1 MTVRFRRFA
10 AVTLGA
16 LCVAAPSA
24 ARAQQPVVCNATT
37 SPVAGFVNDA
47 CTQAADIFSFVMP
60 QFGQALA
67 GGGAVLGTA
76 NTLGGFGKFSFNV
89 RVNAVR
95 GRVPTVDDLRIR
107 ATGPSPAQAIAT
119 EEAPVPAPVV
129 DVGVGLFNGVGIG
142 RTRFLSLDGLVNV
155 AYLPETDLED
165 FAFTT
170 PSGRLALGFG
180 GRLGIT
186 RDAHLLPA
194 ISVSFI
200 RRELPTADV
209 RASFQGNGG
218 GQDSLSLTGLKVRTD
233 AIRLSISKKF
243 GFLELGGGAGRNRY
257 DSRVVAGVR
266 VDELVGTAS
275 ASFSRAQVIEQDVVY
290 GSLAFN
296 FPLLKLAVEVGQ
308 ASGGDRIATF
318 NSFVDGGQNDA
329 RLFGS
334 AGLRI
339 SF

>member
-1 MTVRFRRFA
+1 MTVRFLAGA
-10 AVTLGA
+10 ALGTLV
-16 LCVAAPSA
+16 LAAPA
-24 ARAQQPVVCNATT
+24 ALRAQQPVTCATSAT
-37 SPVAGFVNDA
+37 PVSGYLNDA

-76 NTLGGFGKFSFNV
+76 NTLGGLGKFSFNV
-89 RVNAVR
+89 RVNAVQ
-95 GRVPTVDDLRIR
+95 GRVPTVDALRIR
-107 ATGPSPAQAIAT
+107 ATGPVPAQAIAT
-119 EEAPVPAPVV
+119 EEVPVPAPVV
-129 DVGVGLFNGVGIG
+129 DVGVGLFNGIGLG

-165 FAFTT
+165 FAFST

-218 GQDSLSLTGLKVRTD
+218 GQDSISLTGLKVRTD

-243 GFLELGGGAGRNRY
+243 GFIELGGGAGRNRY

-266 VDELVGTAS
+266 VDEVLGTAS
-275 ASFSRAQVIEQDVVY
+275 ASVARAQVVEQDVVY

-296 FPLLKLAVEVGQ
+296 FPLFKLAVEAGQ
-308 ASGGDRIATF
+308 ASGGDRIATY
-318 NSFVDGGQNDA
+318 NSFTNGGQNDA

>member
-1 MTVRFRRFA
+1 MTARFRLLA
-10 AVTLGA
+10 ATALGTLVLGA
-16 LCVAAPSA
+16 PTTG
-24 ARAQQPVVCNATT
+24 RAQQPVTCATT
-37 SPVAGFVNDA
+37 ASPVAGFLNDA
-47 CTQAADIFSFVMP
+47 CTQAADIFAFVMP

-76 NTLGGFGKFSFNV
+76 NTLGGLGKFSFNV
-89 RVNAVR
+89 RVNAVQ

-107 ATGPSPAQAIAT
+107 ATGPVPAQAITT
-119 EEAPVPAPVV
+119 EEVPVPAPVV
-129 DVGVGLFNGVGIG
+129 DVGVGLFNGIGIG

-165 FAFTT
+165 FAFST

-180 GRLGIT
+180 GRLGLT

-218 GQDSLSLTGLKVRTD
+218 GQDSISLTGLKVRTD

-266 VDELVGTAS
+266 VDEVAGVAS
-275 ASFSRAQVIEQDVVY
+275 ARIDRAQLIEQDVVY
-290 GSLAFN
+290 GSVAIN
-296 FPLLKLAVEVGQ
+296 FPLFKLAVEAGQ
-308 ASGGDRIATF
+308 ASGGEIRTF
-318 NSFVDGGQNDA
+318 NTFVDGGQNDA
-329 RLFGS
+329 RLFAS